1 MPTFFLNYF
10 LTPTA
15 GILFAVATV
24 MSGGEAAVAANEGA
38 VWIVAKSWGL
48 ENLLLA
54 QVNQPPQGS
63 SSSSRSSSSSQSGGA
78 VNRVPRPVKI
88 PEPSTMV
95 GLGLVASSLV
105 VTRRRRLKN

>member
-15 GILFAVATV
+15 GILFAGATV

-38 VWIVAKSWGL
+38 VWIVAKSSGL

-54 QVNQPPQGS
+54 QVNQPPQG
-63 SSSSRSSSSSQSGGA
+63 SSSSSQSGGA

-88 PEPSTMV
+88 PEPSTLV

>member
-10 LTPTA
+10 LTSTA
-15 GILFAVATV
+15 GILFAVVTV
-24 MSGGEAAVAANEGA
+24 ISGGKAVVAANFGA
-38 VWIVAKSWGL
+38 VSMVAKSSVS

-54 QVNQPPQGS
+54 QVVQS
-63 SSSSRSSSSSQSGGA
+63 SPCINCSYPSLATPS
-78 VNRVPRPVKI
+78 PTPLPVKI

-105 VTRRRRLKN
+105 VTCRRRVRN

>member
-10 LTPTA
+10 LTS
-15 GILFAVATV
+15 ATGV
-24 MSGGEAAVAANEGA
+24 LLVVVTVVSGSKAAVAANFGT
-38 VWIVAKSWGL
+38 VSIVAKSSGL

-54 QVNQPPQGS
+54 QVNQPPRGNTPS
-63 SSSSRSSSSSQSGGA
+63 TPTGGA
-78 VNRVPRPVKI
+78 VNRAPLPVKI

-105 VTRRRRLKN
+105 VSRRRRLRN